1 MPAMAT
7 GYTQMKLSPQQIQR
21 RRKVVDPVQRA
32 VEGGQLS
39 EAHSLALAG
48 LKKLPGDAQLHL
60 FLAAIAERT
69 GDVEQVRH
77 HGRKALGQGPN
88 GGAYAV
94 LSRLERRAANTE
106 LALEYCDKALELVPG
121 DVPLRIH
128 RAGCLEEAGRTDEAR
143 AVVDEMVT
151 ELDGRGEALTP
162 HLRFEQAKLRVQ
174 DKDTEG
180 ALEIIDGLTDDSSAP
195 LELRTATWHLRAK
208 ALDRA
213 GRYDEAYEAATR
225 ANGQDAKPFDP
236 DAYERETLAIIEMWS
251 KENMATFP
259 ESSCDSEAPVFIAGM
274 PRSGTS
280 LLDQI
285 IHAHPKGAGVG
296 ELDTLERYFTQVMA
310 AYKPNAPEGKRFGSL
325 NRFKWTRAAED
336 YVREVGKTAP
346 GAERIVN
353 KAIGN
358 TRIAGLLARLFP
370 KTRIIHIRRDPRDIA
385 ISCFMG
391 AFNNLAMPWTTRVDW
406 VSHAYAQ
413 SERLMAH
420 WKATLEVPILEVRY
434 EELVRDPGTQLPRV
448 IEFLGL
454 PWDDAC
460 NDFYKTTRTL
470 RTLSYDQ
477 VNRPLYTSSAGR
489 HANYASQIEGI
500 EFPAYP

>member
-1 MPAMAT
+1 MSS
-7 GYTQMKLSPQQIQR
+7 GYTKMRLSPQQVQR

-32 VEGGQLS
+32 FEGGNLA
-39 EAHSLALAG
+39 EAHKLAMAG
-48 LKKLPGDAQLHL
+48 LKKMPGDAQLHL

-88 GGAYAV
+88 AGAFAV

-106 LALEYCDKALELVPG
+106 LALELCDQALELVPG

-143 AVVDEMVT
+143 EVVDAMSA
-151 ELDGRGEALTP
+151 ELESRNQPLPP
-162 HLRFEQAKLRVQ
+162 HLRYEQAKLRVQ
-174 DKDTEG
+174 DKDFD
-180 ALEIIDGLTDDSSAP
+180 AAIEIIDELSGAIDTP
-195 LELRTATWHLRAK
+195 HELRSAAWHLRAK

-213 GRYDEAYEAATR
+213 GKYNDAFAAATQG
-225 ANGQDAKPFDP
+225 NELEMKPFDP
-236 DAYERETLAIIEMWS
+236 DAYERQTTAIIDVWS
-251 KENMATFP
+251 KENMAGFP
-259 ESSCDSEAPVFIAGM
+259 ESSCQSEVPVFIAGM

-296 ELDTLERYFTQVMA
+296 ELDTLERFFAQAMA
-310 AYKPNAPEGKRFGSL
+310 AYKPDAPEGKQFGSL
-325 NRFKWTRAAED
+325 NRFKWTRAADD
-336 YVREVGKTAP
+336 YVREVTKMAP
-346 GAERIVN
+346 GAERIAN

-358 TRIAGLLARLFP
+358 TRIAGLIARLFP
-370 KTRIIHIRRDPRDIA
+370 RTRIIHIRRDPRDVA
-385 ISCFMG
+385 ISCYMG
-391 AFNNLAMPWTTRVDW
+391 AFNNDAMPWTTKLDW
-406 VSHAYAQ
+406 VAKAYEQ

-420 WKATLEVPILEVRY
+420 WKETLGVPILEVRY
-434 EELVRDPGTQLPRV
+434 EDLVADPQTQLPRV

-460 NDFYKTTRTL
+460 REFYKTKRTL

-489 HANYASQIEGI
+489 HANYAEQFSGI

>member
-1 MPAMAT
+1 MAT
-7 GYTQMKLSPQQIQR
+7 GYTKMKLSPQQLQR
-21 RRKVVDPVQRA
+21 RRRIVDPVQRA
-32 VEGGQLS
+32 FEAGQLA
-39 EAHSLALAG
+39 EAHALAIAG
-48 LKKLPGDAQLHL
+48 RKKLPGDAQLHL
-60 FLAAIAERT
+60 FLAAVAERT
-69 GDVEQVRH
+69 GDFEQVRH
-77 HGRKALGQGPN
+77 HGRKAGGQGPN

-143 AVVDEMVT
+143 AVVDEMVA
-151 ELDGRGEALTP
+151 ELEGRGIPLTP
-162 HLRFEQAKLRVQ
+162 HLRFEQAKLKVQ
-174 DKDTEG
+174 DKDTNE
-180 ALEIIDGLTDDSSAP
+180 ALEIIDGLTEDTAAP
-195 LELRTATWHLRAK
+195 LELRTSAWHLRAK

-213 GRYDEAYEAATR
+213 GRYNEAFEAATQG
-225 ANGQDAKPFDP
+225 NGHDAKPFDP
-236 DAYERETLAIIEMWS
+236 DEYERETSAIIEMWS
-251 KENMATFP
+251 KANMATFP
-259 ESSCDSEAPVFIAGM
+259 ESSCESEVPVFIAGM

-285 IHAHPKGAGVG
+285 IHAHPVGAGVG
-296 ELDTLERYFTQVMA
+296 ELDTLERFFVQAMA
-310 AYKPNAPEGKRFGSL
+310 AYKPEAPEGKQFGSL

-336 YVREVGKTAP
+336 YVREVDKMSP

-370 KTRIIHIRRDPRDIA
+370 KTRIIHIRRDPRDVA
-385 ISCFMG
+385 ISCYMG
-391 AFNNLAMPWTTRVDW
+391 AFNNLAMPWTTKLDW
-406 VSHAYAQ
+406 VAHAFAQ
-413 SERLMAH
+413 SERLLAH
-420 WKATLEVPILEVRY
+420 WKSTLYVPILEVQY

-454 PWDDAC
+454 DWDDAC
-460 NDFYKTTRTL
+460 KTFYESKRTL

-489 HANYASQIEGI
+489 HTNYAPQISGKDY
-500 EFPAYP
+500 PANP